1 MTTTNLWTQVTE
13 FLSVL
18 KPTGGDKFLMTLGGT
33 IGAAFSF
40 AVGGVDDA
48 MLWLLIM
55 AGIDYVTGTIASFR
69 EQQWCSD
76 SGFKGL
82 FKKAF
87 MFAVV
92 ALCHGIDVTTGQ
104 DLLRDVAV
112 FAYAVN
118 EAGSILENVERLGFG
133 RWIPPFIKAGLK
145 ALREKENE
153 LLKGENKN
161 DNKGMH

>member
-1 MTTTNLWTQVTE
+1 MMADHWAQITD

-18 KPTGGDKFLMTLGGT
+18 KLSDGDKFLMTLGGT
-33 IGAAFSF
+33 VGAAFSF
-40 AVGGVDDA
+40 AVGGVDEA
-48 MLWLLIM
+48 MLWLLII
-55 AGIDYVTGTIASFR
+55 AGMDYVTGTIASFKEGR
-69 EQQWCSD
+69 WSSD
-76 SGFKGL
+76 AGFRGL

-104 DLLRDVAV
+104 DRQRNVAV
-112 FAYAVN
+112 FAYALN
-118 EAGSILENVERLGFG
+118 EAGSILENIERLGLG
-133 RWIPPFIKAGLK
+133 KWIPSFLTAGLK

-161 DNKGMH
+161 DNKGMY